1 MKKERKKGLIVPYEL
16 MQCGA
21 FLYFRFS
28 TLLLGLGKITLC
40 IFHEGRKQF
49 VKNSYCTYN
58 EKYVTDL
65 FNYMFVITKT
75 DVITFMRNV
84 DSGNG

>member
-28 TLLLGLGKITLC
+28 TLLLGLGKNN
-40 IFHEGRKQF
+40 F
-49 VKNSYCTYN
+49 VH
-58 EKYVTDL
+58 L
-65 FNYMFVITKT
+65 P
-75 DVITFMRNV
+75 
-84 DSGNG
+84 